1 MFTATWNQNK
11 EILPTYIQIKRLQS
25 SLIVK
30 INKGMDWREDFFC
43 FFFSESLRVPE

>member
-30 INKGMDWREDFFC
+30 TNERHGLEGRLFLFFL
-43 FFFSESLRVPE
+43 F